1 MKELRRN
8 MRFVGTIVVV
18 LFVGL
23 AVWFAMTTFTQG
35 SVWASDVRN
44 GRLRATASLRGDI
57 TDRDGTL
64 LATTDAD
71 GVRQYAK
78 NATARRAM
86 SQTVGDTAGMSG
98 TGIETFYSA
107 TLLDIST
114 SLVDRLSELF
124 NSASHVGNSIQIT
137 VDGPLQAWIASEFP
151 VNQATGA
158 CYRGAVCVIN
168 YKTGEILAMV
178 SMPNYDPYDLAGRT
192 EAQVEDTAYLN
203 RCLQGLYTPG
213 SVFKIITLASAITN
227 DAAVVDQTFTCSGEW
242 TYEGGR
248 IVCAGNTA
256 HGTVNLR
263 SAFKKSC
270 NVTFGKLAYQL
281 GLDRLR
287 QTAERFGFNEN
298 FKFGDFVVYNSA
310 FPDSVDNMNGLVW
323 AGIPPGEVLVTPLH
337 MALISGTVANGGVMM
352 KPWLIRRIANSVGTT
367 VSSGRPEVYRQV
379 LSEPVAGTIA
389 EYMYQTVQG
398 GTATRAAI
406 KGYTVGGKTGSAQ
419 VSDDREVET
428 NAWFT
433 GFIYDDAHPYAIA
446 VVIEGGGA
454 GARMPSELAAKA
466 LKKAIEYVG

>member
-8 MRFVGTIVVV
+8 MRFVGMLVVV

-23 AVWFAMTTFTQG
+23 AAWFAMTVFTQG

-44 GRLRATASLRGDI
+44 SRLRATNSLRGDI
-57 TDRDGTL
+57 TDRDGNV
-64 LATTDAD
+64 LATTDED
-71 GVRQYAK
+71 GTRRYTA
-78 NATARRAM
+78 NATARRAL

-114 SLVDRLSELF
+114 GLVDRLSELF
-124 NSASHVGNSIQIT
+124 NSARHVGGSVQIT
-137 VDGPLQAWIASEFP
+137 VDGPLQAYIASEFP
-151 VNQATGA
+151 AG
-158 CYRGAVCVIN
+158 YRGAVCVTN
-168 YKTGEILAMV
+168 YRTGEILAMV
-178 SMPNYDPYDLAGRT
+178 SMPNYDPYDVMDRT
-192 EAQVEDTAYLN
+192 DGEVEDTAFLN

-213 SVFKIITLASAITN
+213 SVFKIVTLASAITN
-227 DAAVVDQTFTCSGEW
+227 DVNVVDQSFSCSGEW
-242 TYEGGR
+242 EYEGGR
-248 IVCAGNTA
+248 IVCINHTA
-256 HGTVNLR
+256 HGTVNLKA
-263 SAFKKSC
+263 AFKRSC

-298 FKFGDFVVYNSA
+298 FKFGDFVIYNSA
-310 FPDSVDNMNGLVW
+310 FPTEVGNMNGLVW
-323 AGIPPGEVLVTPLH
+323 AGIGQGEVLVTPLH
-337 MALISGTVANGGVMM
+337 MAMISGAIANKGVMM
-352 KPWLIRRIANSVGTT
+352 KPWLIEKIANSMGTT
-367 VSSGRPEVYRQV
+367 TATGAPVAYRQV
-379 LSEPVAGTIA
+379 LSESVAGKIA
-389 EYMYQTVQG
+389 EYMYETVQS

-406 KGYTVGGKTGSAQ
+406 RGYTVCGKTGSAE
-419 VSDDREVET
+419 VSDDKTVET

-466 LKKAIEYVG
+466 LKKAIELVG

>member
-8 MRFVGTIVVV
+8 MRVVGALVVV

-23 AVWFAMTTFTQG
+23 AAWFAMTVFTQG
-35 SVWASDVRN
+35 SIWASDVRN
-44 GRLRATASLRGDI
+44 SRLRATNSLRGDI
-57 TDRDGTL
+57 TDRDGNL
-64 LATTDAD
+64 LATTAED
-71 GVRQYAK
+71 GARQYNK
-78 NATARRAM
+78 NTLARRAL

-124 NSASHVGNSIQIT
+124 NSAKHVGSSIQIT
-137 VDGPLQAWIASEFP
+137 VDGPLQAYIASEFP
-151 VNQATGA
+151 GG
-158 CYRGAVCVIN
+158 YRGAVCVLN

-178 SMPNYDPYDLAGRT
+178 SLPNYDPYDLANRA

-213 SVFKIITLASAITN
+213 SVFKIVTLASAITN
-227 DAAVVDQTFTCSGEW
+227 DVNVIDQAFSCSGEW
-242 TYEGGR
+242 EYEGGH
-248 IVCAGNTA
+248 IVCAGGTA
-256 HGTVNLR
+256 HGTVNLKT
-263 SAFKKSC
+263 AFKRSC

-281 GLDRLR
+281 GLERLR

-310 FPDSVDNMNGLVW
+310 FPTEVNNMNGLVW
-323 AGIPPGEVLVTPLH
+323 AGIGQGEVLVTPLH
-337 MALISGTVANGGVMM
+337 MAMISGAIANRGVMM
-352 KPWLIRRIANSVGTT
+352 KPWLIERVTNSLGSATA
-367 VSSGRPEVYRQV
+367 SGAPSAYRQV
-379 LSEPVAGTIA
+379 VSESVASKIA
-389 EYMYQTVQG
+389 EYMYETVQS
-398 GTATRAAI
+398 GTATRSAI
-406 KGYTVGGKTGSAQ
+406 KGYTVGGKTGSAE
-419 VSDDREVET
+419 VSDDKTVET

-433 GFIYDDAHPYAIA
+433 GFVYDDAHPYAIS